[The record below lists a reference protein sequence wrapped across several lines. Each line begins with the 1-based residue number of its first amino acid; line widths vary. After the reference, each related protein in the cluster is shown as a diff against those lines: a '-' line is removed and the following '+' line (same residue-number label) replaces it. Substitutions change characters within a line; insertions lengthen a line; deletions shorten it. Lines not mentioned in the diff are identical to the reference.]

1 MVAASC
7 RLYGMDVSFRRQAL
21 VTALIATAAL
31 ALACTGFFQ
40 GSSDAGQ
47 DRPTPVPTARRPL
60 IKGPQVTATPKSI
73 PATKSTP
80 SPASTVAP
88 PKASGGFDRVEIYL
102 IALSDDGASGRRIGC
117 GDSVVAVEREIEPTV
132 GVLRAAL
139 DELFSL
145 EEREYG
151 QSGLIN
157 VLADSN
163 LAVDRLALD
172 GGRATIYLTGDILLA
187 GVCDDPRFEAQI
199 VETARQFS
207 TVDEVEVFINGTSLD
222 ELLSSR

>member
-1 MVAASC
+1 MHLS
-7 RLYGMDVSFRRQAL
+7 LRRPAL

-31 ALACTGFFQ
+31 ALACTGFLQ
-40 GSSDAGQ
+40 SSSSTGQ

-60 IKGPQVTATPKSI
+60 IKGPQVTAVPKPKPAPKSTTA
-73 PATKSTP
+73 PAA
-80 SPASTVAP
+80 PAAPAAP
-88 PKASGGFDRVEIYL
+88 PNASGGFDRVKIYL

-145 EEREYG
+145 DEREYG

-163 LAVDRLALD
+163 LAVDRLVLD
-172 GGRATIYLTGDILLA
+172 AGKATIFLTGDILLA
-187 GVCDDPRFEAQI
+187 GVCDDPRFVAQI

-207 TVDEVEVFINGTSLD
+207 TVDEVDVLVNGISLD
-222 ELLSSR
+222 ELLSLR

>member
-1 MVAASC
+1 MYLS
-7 RLYGMDVSFRRQAL
+7 LRRPAL
-21 VTALIATAAL
+21 VTALIATAGL
-31 ALACTGFFQ
+31 ALACTGFLQ
-40 GSSDAGQ
+40 SSSSTGQ

-60 IKGPQVTATPKSI
+60 IKGPQVTAVPKPKPAPKSTTA
-73 PATKSTP
+73 PAAPT
-80 SPASTVAP
+80 AP
-88 PKASGGFDRVEIYL
+88 PNASGGFDRVKIYL

-145 EEREYG
+145 DERDYG

-163 LAVDRLALD
+163 LAVDRLVLD
-172 GGRATIYLTGDILLA
+172 GGQATIYLTGDILLA
-187 GVCDDPRFEAQI
+187 GVCDDPRFVAQI

-207 TVDEVEVFINGTSLD
+207 TVDEVDVLINGISLD
-222 ELLSSR
+222 ELLSLR